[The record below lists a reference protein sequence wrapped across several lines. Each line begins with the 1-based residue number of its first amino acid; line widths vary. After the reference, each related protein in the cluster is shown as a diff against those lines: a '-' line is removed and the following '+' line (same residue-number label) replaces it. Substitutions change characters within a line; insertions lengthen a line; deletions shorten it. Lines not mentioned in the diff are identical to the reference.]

1 MKQGLIIAGFAVLSV
16 VGLLGWTRQPATAS
30 LTATPAQFEQ
40 GVPTQAPMVYP
51 ATTAFYGQPAP
62 VYSQRRTYSQPA
74 VRRAATRSYVP
85 AQTVARRQRPLKNSV
100 VIVAASA
107 GTGAAIGALA
117 GGGKGAA
124 IGALAGGAGGF
135 IYDRITRNR

>member
-30 LTATPAQFEQ
+30 LPATPAQFEQ

-51 ATTAFYGQPAP
+51 ATSAFYGQPAP
-62 VYSQRRTYSQPA
+62 VYSQRPYSQPA

-85 AQTVARRQRPLKNSV
+85 AQTVARTQRPLKNSV